1 MSDANIKVSL
11 SLDADA
17 FLSRECPYCKMRFK
31 ISKED
36 FEGDRL
42 AAEMFCPYCG
52 QSASRN
58 EFWTTEQ
65 AKYFQDVAMYKIVA
79 PELDELESSLKKL
92 TISSGLF
99 EMKITMDR
107 EAAKVPIAPEEL
119 DDMSQNKQS
128 CCDIVIKIDETWDNG
143 LYCIICGKKDV

>member
-1 MSDANIKVSL
+1 MSDANIEVSL
-11 SLDADA
+11 SIDADA
-17 FLSRECPYCKMRFK
+17 FLSRECPYCKIRFK

-79 PELDELESSLKKL
+79 PELDALESSLKKL
-92 TISSGLF
+92 DTNSGLF
-99 EMKITMDR
+99 EIKITMDR
-107 EAAKVPIAPEEL
+107 EDDKVPIAPEEL
-119 DDMSQNKQS
+119 DDMKQSKQS
-128 CCDIVIKIDETWDNG
+128 CCDIVIKIDETWAKG